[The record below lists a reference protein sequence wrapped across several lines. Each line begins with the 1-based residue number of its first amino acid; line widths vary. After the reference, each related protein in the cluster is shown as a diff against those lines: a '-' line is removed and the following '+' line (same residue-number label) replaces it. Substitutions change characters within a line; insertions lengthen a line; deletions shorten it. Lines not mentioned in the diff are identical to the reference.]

1 MTPLSPKFR
10 ISLIGL
16 ENMVHHTE
24 HYVSDGQESVVMKA
38 DSYTGTAAGEWDIDF
53 TAAGG

>member
-10 ISLIGL
+10 ISMIGL

-24 HYVSDGQESVVMKA
+24 HYVSDGQDSVVLRP
-38 DSYTGTAAGEWDIDF
+38 DSYTGIAAGEWDIDF
-53 TAAGG
+53 TTAGG

>member
-10 ISLIGL
+10 ISMIGL

-24 HYVSDGQESVVMKA
+24 HYVSDGQDSVVLRA
-38 DSYTGTAAGEWDIDF
+38 DSYTGIAAGEWDIDF
-53 TAAGG
+53 TTAGG